1 MGPLISRRRV
11 CGIRF
16 RVCMSCLKGRGL
28 RGLFGIVV
36 SAFNLFMGS
45 LFFLL
50 FLPWGEALFF
60 FLPTLLKSIQSTA
73 IYSKVLSLSFF
84 FPPPPPPP
92 PQPARQENTP
102 PTPSETTIGNKNSTS
117 NGRTFIHNKDKTTG
131 SSRGRGTRAAGWF
144 DDYIQ
149 KQKNPHMKSLTLA
162 EGIKGWSGAGKE
174 YTDLMDGYEE
184 RVWREGKGEK

>member
-1 MGPLISRRRV
+1 MGQLTCRRRV

-16 RVCMSCLKGRGL
+16 RVCISCLRERGL
-28 RGLFGIVV
+28 RGLYGIVV
-36 SAFNLFMGS
+36 SNFI
-45 LFFLL
+45 LL
-50 FLPWGEALFF
+50 LPTPPPNFF
-60 FLPTLLKSIQSTA
+60 FFFFFSFFQTLLKRSTLSA
-73 IYSKVLSLSFF
+73 FKVIPLSLLFSRLLLHKMPYLSP
-84 FPPPPPPP
+84 FPPLPYKLNRHKVRL
-92 PQPARQENTP
+92 QRK
-102 PTPSETTIGNKNSTS
+102 G
-117 NGRTFIHNKDKTTG
+117 TFIHNKDKTIG

-144 DDYIQ
+144 DDHIQ